1 MRKQFMS
8 GICAGLAALS
18 MLSGTASAQEAEA
31 YTNSPVYLY
40 AGPGE
45 DYPVVA
51 ELPASLPLTVMGCIS
66 DYTWCDVA
74 GSDIR
79 GWVYAAYL
87 SYPYQG
93 SEVPIMSYGTVIGL
107 PIITFAIG
115 SYWGHY
121 YRDRPW
127 YHDRDR
133 WAHRP
138 PPGQPRSEGHPPV
151 PYPWHGGGGGRPSDY
166 DHGGG
171 HPGGPPPGQGG
182 GDGHPPAPPQ
192 GHGGGDGHP
201 PAPPQGHGGGAQ
213 MGGPPPGQGGW
224 DSRPHAPPQGQG
236 GWDSR
241 PHAPPQG
248 QGGEGAHPPGPS
260 QGHGGG
266 AQMGGPP
273 PGQSQGGGGHPGGS
287 PQVHESGGGN
297 SRGQAD
303 HGGPPL
309 HN

>member
-18 MLSGTASAQEAEA
+18 MLSGAASAQEVEA

-51 ELPASLPLTVMGCIS
+51 QLPGSLPLTVMGCIS

-107 PIITFAIG
+107 PIVTFAIG
-115 SYWGHY
+115 PYWDHY
-121 YRDRPW
+121 YRNRPW

-138 PPGQPRSEGHPPV
+138 PQPPGQPRSEGHPPV
-151 PYPWHGGGGGRPSDY
+151 AYPWHGGGGGRPSDY
-166 DHGGG
+166 GHGEGR
-171 HPGGPPPGQGG
+171 PGGPPPGQGG
-182 GDGHPPAPPQ
+182 GDGRPPAPPQ
-192 GHGGGDGHP
+192 G
-201 PAPPQGHGGGAQ
+201 QGRGAQ
-213 MGGPPPGQGGW
+213 MGGQPPGQSGW
-224 DSRPHAPPQGQG
+224 ESRPHG
-236 GWDSR
+236 
-241 PHAPPQG
+241 PPQG

-266 AQMGGPP
+266 GQMGGPP
-273 PGQSQGGGGHPGGS
+273 PGQGQAGGGHPGGS
-287 PQVHESGGGN
+287 PQVHEGGGGN
-297 SRGQAD
+297 SREQGD